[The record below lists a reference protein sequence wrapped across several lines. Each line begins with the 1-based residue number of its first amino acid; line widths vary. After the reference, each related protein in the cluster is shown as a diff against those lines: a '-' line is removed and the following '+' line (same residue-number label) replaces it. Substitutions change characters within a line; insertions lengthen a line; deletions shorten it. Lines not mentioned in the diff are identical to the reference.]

1 MATEHTTQTARQRQ
15 LEQFMGTTEAP
26 VEVAQ
31 LHTPI
36 EGGVRLFTIC
46 VDNDTASQLN
56 RGSVRVFGAEPVNS
70 VQTYLPNNRNMELI
84 RLMQGA
90 GACLCFIDFDK
101 DREMAMETATSLHQ
115 LLGSKVLMV
124 AISAKAN
131 ADLILDAMRAGCS
144 EYLTKPVDQERLA
157 DALTQ
162 LRRRWAPGRAGTNG
176 QVMAFIG
183 ARGGAGT
190 TTVVVHLATFLAQ
203 LYGKKVLVADLHRQ
217 LSHAALY
224 MGLSK
229 PKYNFYDLA
238 RNVDQL
244 DNELLRGFVAHEVHG
259 VDVLP
264 GPEGFFA
271 PTDASID
278 AIQRTLRFLRGAY
291 EFVLID
297 CPHGLGPIN
306 QAAIEESDQVYLVAT
321 ANVPGLRDLS
331 QYVDRLLT
339 YNLPAGK
346 LNVAINRYHSKGEVT
361 INQISTAVNWPV
373 GATIPNSSEELIEA
387 MNTGKPADPGSKS
400 EFAKHM
406 RKWATTLA
414 QIPETAVAKRKF
426 AFWE

>member
-1 MATEHTTQTARQRQ
+1 
-15 LEQFMGTTEAP
+15 
-26 VEVAQ
+26 
-31 LHTPI
+31 
-36 EGGVRLFTIC
+36 
-46 VDNDTASQLN
+46 
-56 RGSVRVFGAEPVNS
+56 
-70 VQTYLPNNRNMELI
+70 
-84 RLMQGA
+84 
-90 GACLCFIDFDK
+90 
-101 DREMAMETATSLHQ
+101 
-115 LLGSKVLMV
+115 
-124 AISAKAN
+124 
-131 ADLILDAMRAGCS
+131 
-144 EYLTKPVDQERLA
+144 
-157 DALTQ
+157 
-162 LRRRWAPGRAGTNG
+162 
-176 QVMAFIG
+176 MAFIG

-190 TTVVVHLATFLAQ
+190 TTVVVHLGTFLAQ
-203 LYGKKVLVADLHRQ
+203 LYGKKVLVVDLHRQ
-217 LSHAALY
+217 LSHLALY

-229 PKYNFYDLA
+229 PKYHFYDLA

-244 DNELLRGFVAHEVHG
+244 DSELLRGFVAHEVHG

-278 AIQRTLRFLRGAY
+278 AIQRTLHFLRGAY

-297 CPHGLGPIN
+297 CPHGLGAIN

-387 MNTGKPADPGSKS
+387 MNTGKPADPGGKS

-414 QIPETAVAKRKF
+414 QIPENAVTKRRF